1 MKKRKLIY
9 KGSRKQRALMLN
21 QLHNSPRI
29 NFKENETVTH
39 GDE

>member
-9 KGSRKQRALMLN
+9 KGSKKQRAIILN
-21 QLHNSPRI
+21 KLFNSPRI

-39 GDE
+39 GEE

>member
-9 KGSRKQRALMLN
+9 KGSRKQRAIMLN
-21 QLHNSPRI
+21 TLYKSPRM

-39 GDE
+39 GEE